1 MINRKAILVWTMG
14 TISAGEISIAVKFT
28 EKLSAE
34 EYDIVYLLPKHYK
47 AVLPVNTKS
56 ITLDPSDDKN
66 KNRSIIENVIH
77 DFKPDYIFL
86 SDPYTAHFASSW
98 TGFSFTDIKDLN
110 IPLIGLDEY
119 NCKGIKRKKDYYGGM
134 IVNNRDLIEEC
145 DFVVQDVPVNSVYD
159 SKNKNTWAYSLYSSE
174 DIVEFDK
181 EKLRKELYSELGIPC
196 DTILMMLPISTWET
210 VNMNRLPILEGLI
223 ENLIELLLFYINEA
237 GIEEKICFLHVGKQK
252 INPIQ
257 SEKLVYYNIDSLNSE
272 SYEKCIKSS
281 DVFFSF
287 NAVSVSLS
295 KAVLNKVPSILMF
308 NEKTLN
314 FDKFENTIKK
324 LPPRYGEIVSRIHI
338 AYPFYASTFGWY
350 NFIRPI
356 IEEDLYFKLFSIV
369 PVFSYSKMCNVIK
382 DAIDKKG
389 YFDNKNNYI
398 DEYMESLMKLKSPC
412 DIMDEI
418 SAINRSSK

>member
-34 EYDIVYLLPKHYK
+34 EYDIMYLLPKHYK

-56 ITLDPSDDKN
+56 ISLDPSDDKN

-237 GIEEKICFLHVGKQK
+237 VIEEKICFLHVGKQK
-252 INPIQ
+252 INPI
-257 SEKLVYYNIDSLNSE
+257 L
-272 SYEKCIKSS
+272 C
-281 DVFFSF
+281 
-287 NAVSVSLS
+287 
-295 KAVLNKVPSILMF
+295 M
-308 NEKTLN
+308 
-314 FDKFENTIKK
+314 
-324 LPPRYGEIVSRIHI
+324 
-338 AYPFYASTFGWY
+338 
-350 NFIRPI
+350 
-356 IEEDLYFKLFSIV
+356 
-369 PVFSYSKMCNVIK
+369 
-382 DAIDKKG
+382 
-389 YFDNKNNYI
+389 
-398 DEYMESLMKLKSPC
+398 LK
-412 DIMDEI
+412 
-418 SAINRSSK
+418 